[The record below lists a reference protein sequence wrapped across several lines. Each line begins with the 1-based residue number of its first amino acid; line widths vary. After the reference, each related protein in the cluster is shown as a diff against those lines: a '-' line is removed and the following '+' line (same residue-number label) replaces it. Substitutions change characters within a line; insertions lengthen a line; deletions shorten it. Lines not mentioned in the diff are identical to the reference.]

1 MIFSRET
8 KDETTLLVRDELR
21 RQEDLE
27 KRRLDFE
34 TKEMEKQA
42 KNIFDQEAE
51 VTGNTVKCDLIS
63 LFITQGRSTWAG
75 VEVHWGSRYFLPC
88 LCSKVLALAQ
98 FVKVS
103 CFSEATL
110 TRLKRE
116 MASLR
121 SCLLQRRLLQR
132 WLRTVQK
139 RNRER
144 EKENELVR

>member
-1 MIFSRET
+1 MERKKRLERTETFLAQVKAGIIFSRET

-63 LFITQGRSTWAG
+63 LFITQGRST
-75 VEVHWGSRYFLPC
+75 
-88 LCSKVLALAQ
+88 
-98 FVKVS
+98 
-103 CFSEATL
+103 
-110 TRLKRE
+110 
-116 MASLR
+116 
-121 SCLLQRRLLQR
+121 
-132 WLRTVQK
+132 
-139 RNRER
+139 
-144 EKENELVR
+144 

>member
-1 MIFSRET
+1 MERKKRLKRTETFLAQVKAGIIFSRET

-63 LFITQGRSTWAG
+63 LFITQGRST
-75 VEVHWGSRYFLPC
+75 
-88 LCSKVLALAQ
+88 
-98 FVKVS
+98 
-103 CFSEATL
+103 
-110 TRLKRE
+110 
-116 MASLR
+116 
-121 SCLLQRRLLQR
+121 
-132 WLRTVQK
+132 
-139 RNRER
+139 
-144 EKENELVR
+144 